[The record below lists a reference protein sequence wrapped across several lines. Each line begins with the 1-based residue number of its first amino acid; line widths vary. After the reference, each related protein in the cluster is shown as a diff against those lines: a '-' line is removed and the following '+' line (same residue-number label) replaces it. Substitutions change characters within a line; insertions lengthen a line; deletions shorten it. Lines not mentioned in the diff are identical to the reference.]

1 MKEKNMKRKRGRP
14 RHLPKSAEELREQS
28 LVRIKQARQRRLA
41 EEGIDVPAFVDEVE
55 AITGKHKFTSEEK
68 AEIRRKVD
76 LLYQEFVIN
85 KWEEEERTNRKLNA
99 ELRERML
106 ETEVS
111 LPPVK
116 TMTREEWN
124 VAHGRRPDGSK
135 KRGPAPKKKKTVFE
149 LSPGERGTAEKP
161 GEPIDFEAMEKEL
174 EARLMDEYIAQR
186 EEQPQYAL
194 GKRLRKDQPPQRK
207 RASTQSFWI

>member
-1 MKEKNMKRKRGRP
+1 MKRKRGRP